1 MIEKTLLDY
10 LSGTLDFGVYM
21 EVPEAPGSTEYIL
34 IEKTGESEE
43 DFVCRATFAIQSYA
57 DSMYR
62 AAEINSAVK
71 QAMDEVTK
79 ETSVTKA
86 ILNSDYNFTDTS
98 QKKYRYQA
106 VYELVYFRR

>member
-10 LSGTLDFGVYM
+10 LSAALEVGVYL
-21 EVPEAPGSTEYIL
+21 EAPEDPEDTEYVL
-34 IEKTGESEE
+34 LEKTGESEE

-57 DSMYR
+57 DSMYT
-62 AAEINSAVK
+62 AAELNSEVK
-71 QAMDEVTK
+71 RAMDEIAL
-79 ETSVTKA
+79 ETQIAKA
-86 ILNSDYNFTDTS
+86 ALNGDYNFTDTS